1 MLGRIINI
9 FRVQDLRNKILF
21 TVALLIIYRIGFFIS
36 VLDSILRV

>member
-21 TVALLIIYRIGFFIS
+21 TVALLIIYRIGFHNNITAF
-36 VLDSILRV
+36 D